1 VSNIERLDAELM
13 LRIQTSTDGDQ
24 VVFQVSGQIGAK
36 DVPELQRLIHSEARD
51 HNLVL
56 DLKDVTL
63 VNREAVR
70 FLADSEAGGVKLRNC
85 PAYIR
90 EWIVRERNAK

>member
-1 VSNIERLDAELM
+1 M
-13 LRIQTSTDGDQ
+13 LRIQTSTDRDKI
-24 VVFQVSGQIGAK
+24 VFQVSGQIGAEN
-36 DVPELQRLIHSEARD
+36 VPELQRLIHSEAND

-70 FLADSEAGGVKLRNC
+70 FLADCEAGGAKLRNC

-90 EWIVRERNAK
+90 EWIVRERTAK

>member
-1 VSNIERLDAELM
+1 M
-13 LRIQTSTDGDQ
+13 LRIQTSTDRDH
-24 VVFQVSGQIGAK
+24 VVFQVSGQIEAE

-51 HNLVL
+51 HSFVL

-70 FLADSEAGGVKLRNC
+70 FLADCEAGGAKLRNC

>member
-1 VSNIERLDAELM
+1 M
-13 LRIQTSTDGDQ
+13 LRIQKSTERGQ
-24 VVFQVSGQIGAK
+24 AVFQVSGQIEAEH
-36 DVPELQRLIHSEARD
+36 VAELQKLTHSEARD
-51 HNLVL
+51 HSLVL
-56 DLKDVTL
+56 DLKDVTI

-70 FLADSEAGGVKLRNC
+70 FLADCETGGAKLRNC